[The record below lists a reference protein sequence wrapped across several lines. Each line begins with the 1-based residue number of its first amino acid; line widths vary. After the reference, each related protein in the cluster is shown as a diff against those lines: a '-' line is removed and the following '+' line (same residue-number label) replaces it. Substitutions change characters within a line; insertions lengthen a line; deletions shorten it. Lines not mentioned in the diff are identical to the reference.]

1 MRANGVRRVESG
13 PAGAL
18 RRPELHPAA
27 ARDVRFLVRRLL
39 LERGMTQ
46 KELAERIGMSPAVLS
61 HFLTGRRRKLTE
73 EESRAIE
80 RELDL
85 PGLLDIGGAREAG
98 LVTLPR
104 RLRLIPVFPVGAGY
118 EIAFGDGDTPVGE
131 SLEDPIPADVPD
143 PNAFA
148 GRIVGSSMEAPDGA
162 DASFREG
169 DVVVFDTKAEVRDGS
184 FCLVRFRDDGS
195 TFKQVFRTEDRVRL
209 HPLNPDFPDEVH
221 PLSEIRAMYRAV
233 KHIRNL

>member
-1 MRANGVRRVESG
+1 
-13 PAGAL
+13 
-18 RRPELHPAA
+18 
-27 ARDVRFLVRRLL
+27 
-39 LERGMTQ
+39 
-46 KELAERIGMSPAVLS
+46 
-61 HFLTGRRRKLTE
+61 
-73 EESRAIE
+73 
-80 RELDL
+80 
-85 PGLLDIGGAREAG
+85 
-98 LVTLPR
+98 
-104 RLRLIPVFPVGAGY
+104 
-118 EIAFGDGDTPVGE
+118 VGE

-195 TFKQVFRTEDRVRL
+195 TFKQVFRTDDRVRL
-209 HPLNPDFPDEVH
+209 HPLNPDFPDEVR